1 MKFPFFILFSAVA
14 TVTFATSS
22 PTVMEMFCTKIT
34 KLVDNKNQTVKC
46 EKAKIS
52 LCKIKLMYIAMSLLG
67 WISRTLDSSN
77 ILRYPLK
84 FELTGNTGKIIVFER
99 ILG

>member
-34 KLVDNKNQTVKC
+34 ELVDNKNQTVKC
-46 EKAKIS
+46 EKSKNQS
-52 LCKIKLMYIAMSLLG
+52 L
-67 WISRTLDSSN
+67 
-77 ILRYPLK
+77 
-84 FELTGNTGKIIVFER
+84 
-99 ILG
+99 